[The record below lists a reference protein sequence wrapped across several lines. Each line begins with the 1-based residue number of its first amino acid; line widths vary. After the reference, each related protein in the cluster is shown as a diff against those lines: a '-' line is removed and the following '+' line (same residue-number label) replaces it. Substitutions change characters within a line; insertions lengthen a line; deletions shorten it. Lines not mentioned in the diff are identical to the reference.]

1 MENLFPL
8 VAMDVL
14 QTAGVDEAYMISF
27 TFSIGSI
34 HMVCHTLVQTSLF
47 ISPIK
52 ACGDSPSLT
61 VKITIK
67 RIHKEKDRN

>member
-34 HMVCHTLVQTSLF
+34 HM
-47 ISPIK
+47 